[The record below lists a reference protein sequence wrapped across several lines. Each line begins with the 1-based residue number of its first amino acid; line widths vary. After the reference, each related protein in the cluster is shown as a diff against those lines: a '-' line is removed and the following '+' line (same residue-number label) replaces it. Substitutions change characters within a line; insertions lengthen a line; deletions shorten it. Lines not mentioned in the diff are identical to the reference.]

1 MPQLRIL
8 AALLLLSVSAAV
20 LAQSPYTINGLHTD
34 MTLANA
40 VAQAEKL
47 GGRCEV
53 NGTRAGKEEGV
64 TVQCSYSQCSN
75 SDSTS
80 GCEDRG
86 AADTGLML
94 FSFPVSGITLSAPN
108 DTAPL
113 TRIVMAFEGDTD
125 AVAEGLLETF
135 GPTVA
140 EGAPTGKKTW
150 SKARRWG
157 WVQGQYRLGLLNSPQ
172 LIILATDPGAA
183 PPGTEARSEAPA
195 H

>member
-1 MPQLRIL
+1 MQPLRTL
-8 AALLLLSVSAAV
+8 AGLCLLSVSAAA
-20 LAQSPYTINGLHTD
+20 LAQSPYTISGLHTD

-47 GGRCEV
+47 GGSCEG
-53 NGTRAGKEEGV
+53 NATRPGKEENL
-64 TVQCSYSQCSN
+64 TVQCSYSHCST
-75 SDSTS
+75 SDSTA
-80 GCEDRG
+80 GCEEGG
-86 AADTGLML
+86 ATDTGLML
-94 FSFPVSGITLSAPN
+94 FSFPISGITLIAPN
-108 DTAPL
+108 DASPL
-113 TRIVMAFEGDTD
+113 TRIVIAFDGDTD
-125 AVAEGLLETF
+125 AVAEGLLKTF

-172 LIILATDPGAA
+172 LIILATDPEAA
-183 PPGTEARSEAPA
+183 SPAAEAQPEAA